1 MKSMIRANAWNRWG
15 LLLAALLV
23 LLAGPVLAQDLAET
37 VEEAVDVGTDTDESD
52 QANDVGGE
60 DDEDDMLATEKNL
73 RLAEQYRPHLAVVR
87 FGLRYDKG
95 QPPYASGLRRGGL
108 YMHGLV
114 REERPLELAGYL
126 IQPDKVVVID
136 PMIHPRFV
144 KSTVVVVGGK
154 TYPAKPLAWG
164 RQQWAMVL
172 QLDRPVPGVEALEFD
187 PQAKPPYKNIFFTRE
202 HTRWTVRV
210 AGAGSGVDL
219 AENFA
224 PYAVASNNGLFVDKD
239 GTPVGMTFVGR
250 ITTDGRWKSSPMDWP
265 LVTADELDAMLSGL
279 ENQVDAGLHRVTLQF
294 RSPKKKPGSSGAF
307 SSDSDDDSET
317 EKRAIG
323 VQIGPDRILILK
335 MLPPKVTARLE
346 SITVHVGEK
355 AHEAAFVCTL
365 KDYGALLAKLDEPLG
380 EGIELS
386 RQPILRLEDRLL
398 PAAEVQIRGE
408 MREVYP
414 QHLRIAYYSLGFRSQ
429 VRPRLMRDPEDVF
442 LFGPEGGLLALP
454 MKLRPKGNARERRYD
469 RVDAELIASMD
480 LAAILDNPAE
490 HADKSN
496 VPLSEDEENRLA
508 WLGVYLQPMDPEL
521 ARANNVSNLTHN
533 GKTGAMV
540 SYVYPDSPADKA
552 GVNVGWILLRLH
564 AEDQPKP
571 IEVRIQESLFT
582 RRPFPWDQLEQ
593 VPEQYFD
600 RIPRPWPPAENN
612 FTRELTD
619 LGFGTTFTADFFVDG
634 EVVKKEFEITH
645 SPPHFDSAEKFKS
658 EPTGLTV
665 KDLTYELRRY
675 FRRPEGEPGVIVATI
690 EPGSKASVAGM
701 KPYEIITHVNDEPVL
716 NVKDFEKRTAD
727 GGELRLS
734 VKRWTRGRVVK
745 ISVDEEA
752 DESGKDT
759 GEAAADT
766 PVEELDETPAEAT
779 ESEPAAE

>member
-1 MKSMIRANAWNRWG
+1 MKDMALVKFWSFGFVLLLSA
-15 LLLAALLV
+15 LLLAWSG
-23 LLAGPVLAQDLAET
+23 GPAQAQDVVETAAEAIE
-37 VEEAVDVGTDTDESD
+37 VETADGNEASEDAADAPADDDRKDE
-52 QANDVGGE
+52 
-60 DDEDDMLATEKNL
+60 DEDDTPATQKNL
-73 RLAEQYRPHLAVVR
+73 RLAEQYQPYLAVVR
-87 FGLRYDKG
+87 FQLQYDKG
-95 QPPYASGLRRGGL
+95 QPPHACGLSRGGL
-108 YMHGLV
+108 YLHGLV

-126 IQPDKVVVID
+126 VQPDKVVVSD

-144 KSTVVVVGGK
+144 KSMDVVVGGK
-154 TYPAKPLAWG
+154 TYSAKPLAWG
-164 RQQWAMVL
+164 KRQWAMIL
-172 QLDRPVPGVEALEFD
+172 QLERPVPGVEALKFAPE
-187 PQAKPPYKNIFFTRE
+187 AEPPFKNVYFTRE

-210 AGAGSGVDL
+210 SASGSGVDL
-219 AENFA
+219 AEDFA
-224 PYAVASNNGLFVDKD
+224 PYSVASNNGLFVDKE

-250 ITTDGRWKSSPMDWP
+250 IETDGSWKGSPMDWP
-265 LVTADELDAMLSGL
+265 LVAVEDQAGMLEGL
-279 ENQVDAGLHRVTLQF
+279 QNKVDAGLHRVTLEF
-294 RSPKKKPGSSGAF
+294 RSPKKQPGSSGPF
-307 SSDSDDDSET
+307 SNDDDDSET

-323 VQIGPDRILILK
+323 VQIGPGQILILE

-355 AHEAAFVCTL
+355 THKATFVCTL
-365 KDYGALLAKLDEPLG
+365 KDYGAMLAKLDEPLG
-380 EGIELS
+380 EGLKLS
-386 RQPILRLEDRLL
+386 GQNVMKLEDRLL

-408 MREVYP
+408 MREVYR
-414 QHLRIAYYSLGFRSQ
+414 QHLRIAYYDLGFRSQ

-454 MKLRPKGNARERRYD
+454 MKLRPKGNARESRYD
-469 RVDAELIASMD
+469 RVDAELIASAD
-480 LAAILDNPAE
+480 LAAILDNPAD
-490 HADKSN
+490 HADPSN

-508 WLGVYLQPMDPEL
+508 WLGVCLQPMDPEL
-521 ARANNVSNLTHN
+521 ARANNVSHLTHN

-540 SYVYPDSPADKA
+540 SYVYPASPADQA
-552 GVNVGWILLRLH
+552 GVKVGWILLRLH

-582 RRPFPWDQLEQ
+582 RRPFPWDRLEQ

-634 EVVKKEFEITH
+634 KVVKKQFEVTQ

-675 FRRPEGEPGVIVATI
+675 FRRPKGEPGVIVATV
-690 EPGSKASVAGM
+690 EPGSKASIAGM
-701 KPYEIITHVNDEPVL
+701 KPYEIITHVNDKPVMT
-716 NVKDFEKRTAD
+716 VEDFKTLTAD

-745 ISVDEEA
+745 LDVDA
-752 DESGKDT
+752 S
-759 GEAAADT
+759 A
-766 PVEELDETPAEAT
+766 PAEAPAEKSPQPPAPPTT
-779 ESEPAAE
+779 E